1 MTQAIYF
8 YYMKPNSNYTTITS
22 PHLTINGHI
31 LSCIFEWAMTFSYPG
46 CTRRPSPHSE
56 SGPQWCSG
64 PKSHRT
70 PSSSAASPVT
80 WCHRLHPRPAAW
92 CDLMSCGTRCPDR
105 RHTISNASSNP
116 VDNFDEHFPP
126 NNLNLQAEPFLPDG
140 VQVAIDGLCPFLGLS
155 HLDGDIRVTRTS
167 SVLGLET
174 LSAHNWQN
182 TQNGMTERLA

>member
-1 MTQAIYF
+1 MR
-8 YYMKPNSNYTTITS
+8 
-22 PHLTINGHI
+22 
-31 LSCIFEWAMTFSYPG
+31 TFSYPG
-46 CTRRPSPHSE
+46 CTRRPSLHSE

-80 WCHRLHPRPAAW
+80 WCHRLHPRHVVW
-92 CDLMSCGTRCPDR
+92 CDLMSCGTRCGDR
-105 RHTISNASSNP
+105 RRMISNPSSNP
-116 VDNFDEHFPP
+116 VNNFGGHFHP
-126 NNLNLQAEPFLPDG
+126 LNLQAELFLPDR

-155 HLDGDIRVTRTS
+155 HLDGDVRVTGTS

-182 TQNGMTERLA
+182 TQNRMTERLA